1 VDPLKIL
8 LVDDSKSARYAL
20 RLQLQRH
27 GVLVDTAESAE
38 AALERIAEAPPD
50 AVLMDHTMPGMN
62 GFEALEIIKSDLSTA
77 HIPVVMCTSHD
88 DPVYS
93 GQAVK
98 RGALSVLTKAAAAD
112 KLPQVLEQI
121 RAALAARSDIHGAPT
136 AAPAEHPEPA
146 APPGPTRAEVEEWVE
161 VHLGQRLGDA
171 IEPHLARIVTQLR
184 QLIAEQVEMAVDS
197 LPPPPAPPPPPVAIA
212 PPPPVV
218 MPVAAPAPP
227 PIDMDQLRE
236 NIVPA
241 AVRRHFDAER
251 DHILQLM
258 QQCVQEAHAG
268 QVDIEDTVLKIQQ
281 GVDATVTAQ
290 ATQTARREAEAAVH
304 AVLAQDRETLD
315 ALRRGL
321 NLSYGLAAAA
331 LLVALGAIAAVFL
344 L

>member
-1 VDPLKIL
+1 MDPLKIL

-121 RAALAARSDIHGAPT
+121 RAALAARSTIHGAPT
-136 AAPAEHPEPA
+136 AVPAEPVEPA
-146 APPGPTRAEVEEWVE
+146 APLAPTRAEIEEWVE
-161 VHLGQRLGDA
+161 THLGQRLGDA
-171 IEPHLARIVTQLR
+171 LEPHLARISTQLR
-184 QLIAEQVEMAVDS
+184 RLIAEQVEMAVDS
-197 LPPPPAPPPPPVAIA
+197 LPPPPPPLAPMA
-212 PPPPVV
+212 PPPPVIV
-218 MPVAAPAPP
+218 QQPAPVAP
-227 PIDMDQLRE
+227 PIDMDYLRE
-236 NIVPA
+236 DIVPA

-258 QQCVQEAHAG
+258 QQCVQEAHAE
-268 QVDIEDTVLKIQQ
+268 QVDMDEAVLKLQQ
-281 GVDATVTAQ
+281 GVDAAVTTQ
-290 ATQTARREAEAAVH
+290 ATQIARREIEAALPL
-304 AVLAQDRETLD
+304 ALAQDREAVE

-321 NLSYGLAAAA
+321 NLSYALAAVS
-331 LLVALGAIAAVFL
+331 LLTAIGAIAALFL